1 MQDHQ
6 GGRYLSPDPTTRHN
20 QIWTRPG
27 LGDRSTS
34 LGPQSVVTTAAG
46 TRCRHTHYTP
56 VCHQVKEG
64 DG

>member
-27 LGDRSTS
+27 LGHATR
-34 LGPQSVVTTAAG
+34 LGPRSVVTTAG
-46 TRCRHTHYTP
+46 RHLTPTRYTP

-64 DG
+64 DD